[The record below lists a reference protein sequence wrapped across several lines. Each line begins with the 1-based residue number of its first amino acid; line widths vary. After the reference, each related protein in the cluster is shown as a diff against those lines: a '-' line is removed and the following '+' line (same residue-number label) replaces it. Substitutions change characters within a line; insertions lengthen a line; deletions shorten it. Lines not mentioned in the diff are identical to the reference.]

1 MKVADAGM
9 YVPGMNVS
17 SPDKNAPAPNS
28 FR

>member
-1 MKVADAGM
+1 VNAGM
-9 YVPGMNVS
+9 NDPGMNVS